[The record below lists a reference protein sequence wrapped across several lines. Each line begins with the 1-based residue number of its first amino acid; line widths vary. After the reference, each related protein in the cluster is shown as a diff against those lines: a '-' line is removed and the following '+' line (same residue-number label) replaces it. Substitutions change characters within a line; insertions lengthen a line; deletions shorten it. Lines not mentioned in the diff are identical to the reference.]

1 MEIFVSYVR
10 SDSIDTARY
19 PRVAV
24 FTVRYLITGAIS
36 SRARTAHTLFTILGP
51 CCGTSSRVRQ
61 REPYR
66 VRFQSW
72 TVNLITSQSVYI
84 YIYTR
89 HDGIYRA
96 IVEAVRRKERKR
108 EESGKVGRTRACS
121 CPIRPSPSPTRLVL
135 LPRLDWIAGTAI
147 PLR

>member
-84 YIYTR
+84 YIYTQDTMESIEPSSR
-89 HDGIYRA
+89 LFEEGR
-96 IVEAVRRKERKR
+96 ER

-121 CPIRPSPSPTRLVL
+121 CPMRPSPSPTRLVL